1 MNPGTHTPSAHAW
14 RVQFVALAAIWGS
27 SFLFIKVAVG
37 DLAPIEVALSRV
49 GIGALVL
56 TAVLAVRRTAL
67 PSDPRIWAHLAVA
80 ALLFNALPFTLFAY
94 GETQVSSVVAGIWN
108 ATTPL
113 LTLVFALAVLPDE
126 RPTPRRVA
134 GLLVGFAGV
143 LIVLGPWRGLSA
155 GQLSAQL
162 LCLAAAGC
170 YGLGFPYTR
179 RYLAGRP
186 ESAIALSAGQLL
198 CATGQLAV
206 ATALVGAVPR
216 HLSGGTVASVLALG
230 AVGTGV
236 AYILNYAIIRR
247 AGATTAATVT
257 YLMPLF
263 STVLGVV
270 ALGESIRWNQPA
282 GGAIVL
288 LGVGVSQGLA
298 AHRRRRPTHGTPSAA
313 D

>member
-1 MNPGTHTPSAHAW
+1 MNPRTHGRSAQAW
-14 RVQFVALAAIWGS
+14 HLQFVVLAAIWGS

-49 GIGALVL
+49 AIGALVL
-56 TAVLAVRRTAL
+56 VIALAVRRTAL
-67 PSDPRIWAHLAVA
+67 PRDPRLWAHLAVA

-94 GETQVSSVVAGIWN
+94 GETHVSSVVAGIWN

-113 LTLVFALAVLPDE
+113 LTLVFALAVLPGD
-126 RPTPRRVA
+126 RPTGRRVV
-134 GLLVGFAGV
+134 GLLVGFGGV
-143 LIVLGPWRGLSA
+143 LIVLGPWRGLGGS
-155 GQLSAQL
+155 QLTAQL

-186 ESAIALSAGQLL
+186 ESGIALSAGQLL
-198 CATGQLAV
+198 CATGQLAL
-206 ATALVGAVPR
+206 ATILIGTVPHRVSGA
-216 HLSGGTVASVLALG
+216 TVASVLTLG
-230 AVGTGV
+230 ALGTGV
-236 AYILNYAIIRR
+236 AYILNYAVIRR

-257 YLMPLF
+257 YLMPVF
-263 STVLGVV
+263 STALGVV
-270 ALGESIRWNQPA
+270 ALGEGVTWNQPA
-282 GGAIVL
+282 GGAVVL

-298 AHRRRRPTHGTPSAA
+298 ARRRRQATHARPSIA

>member
-1 MNPGTHTPSAHAW
+1 MSPTEDPRPAQAW
-14 RVQFVALAAIWGS
+14 QVQFVALAAIWGS

-37 DLAPIEVALSRV
+37 DLAPIEVALGRV
-49 GIGALVL
+49 AIGALVL
-56 TAVLAVRRTAL
+56 VIVLAVRRTAL
-67 PSDPRIWAHLAVA
+67 PRDLRLWAHLAVA

-113 LTLVFALAVLPDE
+113 LALVFALAVLPGD

-143 LIVLGPWRGLSA
+143 LIVLGPWRGSS
-155 GQLSAQL
+155 GSQLSGQL

-186 ESAIALSAGQLL
+186 ESGIALSAGQLL

-206 ATALVGAVPR
+206 ATILIGTVPHQVSGA
-216 HLSGGTVASVLALG
+216 TVASVLTLG
-230 AVGTGV
+230 ALGTGV

-263 STVLGVV
+263 STLLGVV

-282 GGAIVL
+282 GGAVVL
-288 LGVGVSQGLA
+288 MGVGVSQGLV
-298 AHRRRRPTHGTPSAA
+298 AHRRRLHTHGNPSIA